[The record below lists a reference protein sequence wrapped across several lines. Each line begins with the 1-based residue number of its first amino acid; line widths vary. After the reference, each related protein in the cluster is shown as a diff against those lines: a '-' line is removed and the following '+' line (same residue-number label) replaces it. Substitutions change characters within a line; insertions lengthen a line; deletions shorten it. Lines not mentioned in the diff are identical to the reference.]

1 MDRGAWWATA
11 HGVPK
16 SQTHLGPTTA
26 KHLKKKKKM
35 LVNTIREFQNA
46 EKKEKETGNK
56 MNRLEQR
63 KQRRGNDQREDVE
76 KSPDINNCHEYSE

>member
-1 MDRGAWWATA
+1 
-11 HGVPK
+11 
-16 SQTHLGPTTA
+16 
-26 KHLKKKKKM
+26 M

>member
-11 HGVPK
+11 HGVSK
-16 SQTHLGPTTA
+16 SQTHLGTKTA
-26 KHLKKKKKM
+26 KHLKKKKM